1 MAWCNKRLWI
11 LVTTLCVLRDAS
23 GYGVWSKGPFQDQ
36 GSADV
41 SAPLP
46 QFPKPGL
53 SSDGSYFSRTLT
65 DGGSPRVV
73 SAQTS
78 TSSSLT
84 TDSSQDSG
92 LSQPVELRSQVP
104 SSVAVPASGFVGNY
118 QPVFQSE
125 RLGGPAPQSQLPS
138 SSTGFRQSVLGA
150 PQQGAFQQGSFG
162 SPQSVPSVQ
171 GFSRQSV
178 GTRMQTTS
186 RNDAL
191 TPPQQGGFWA
201 QSSGQSGRP
210 QPANVGPSPF
220 QPQRLSDQLAYASSA
235 GQGSKPLSPPQNLGG
250 GLTSSSQGSY
260 GATYSSASWYNPQA
274 VSQSRPGPLTQL
286 KARLFTSQGAP
297 VTSSSVRPASDLP
310 QRTGSPYLTV
320 PSQGATTWQAP
331 SSFQP
336 GFQSAPSQVQ
346 SAPSGQYGA
355 LVSRFEQYSPAS
367 QTSRAYELSRGLSST
382 YSGVQSPPGFTQP
395 GSVVG
400 FMQPQQTPVAE
411 VASGGSSAPL
421 SPSFY
426 SGSPSL
432 SSTGDAYSA
441 GLSDVS
447 YFRPASQRVSA
458 QRDSS
463 VKG

>member
-1 MAWCNKRLWI
+1 MAWWCKRFCI
-11 LVTTLCVLRDAS
+11 LFFAFYVLRDSAA
-23 GYGVWSKGPFQDQ
+23 YGVWSKGPFQDQ

-53 SSDGSYFSRTLT
+53 SSDGSYLSRTLT
-65 DGGSPRVV
+65 DGGNPRVV
-73 SAQTS
+73 SAQTR

-84 TDSSQDSG
+84 ADSSQDSG

-138 SSTGFRQSVLGA
+138 SSTSFRQSVLGA
-150 PQQGAFQQGSFG
+150 PQQGAFQQGSSG
-162 SPQSVPSVQ
+162 SLQSVPSVQ
-171 GFSRQSV
+171 GFSRQPV
-178 GTRMQTTS
+178 GTRVQTTS

-210 QPANVGPSPF
+210 QPANVGPSPS

-235 GQGSKPLSPPQNLGG
+235 GQGSKPLSQPQNLGG

-260 GATYSSASWYNPQA
+260 GATYSSPSWYNPQA

-310 QRTGSPYLTV
+310 QWTGSPYLTV
-320 PSQGATTWQAP
+320 PSQGATWQAP

-355 LVSRFEQYSPAS
+355 LVSRFEQYSPAG

-382 YSGVQSPPGFTQP
+382 YGGVQSLPGFTQP

-400 FMQPQQTPVAE
+400 FMPPQQYPVAE
-411 VASGGSSAPL
+411 VASGGSPAL
-421 SPSFY
+421 VSPSY

-432 SSTGDAYSA
+432 SSTGDAYSV

>member
-1 MAWCNKRLWI
+1 MAWWCKRFWI
-11 LVTTLCVLRDAS
+11 LFTTLCVLRDAS
-23 GYGVWSKGPFQDQ
+23 GYGVWSKGPLQDQ
-36 GSADV
+36 GTADV

-53 SSDGSYFSRTLT
+53 SSDGSYLSRTLT
-65 DGGSPRVV
+65 DRGSPRVV
-73 SAQTS
+73 SAQTR

-84 TDSSQDSG
+84 ADSSQDSG

-104 SSVAVPASGFVGNY
+104 SSVAVPASGFGNY

-138 SSTGFRQSVLGA
+138 FSTGFRQSVLGT
-150 PQQGAFQQGSFG
+150 PQQGAFQQGSSG
-162 SPQSVPSVQ
+162 SLQSAPGVQ
-171 GFSRQSV
+171 GFSRQPV
-178 GTRMQTTS
+178 GTRVQTTA
-186 RNDAL
+186 RDDAL
-191 TPPQQGGFWA
+191 TPLQQGGFWA

-210 QPANVGPSPF
+210 QLANVGPSPS
-220 QPQRLSDQLAYASSA
+220 QPQRFSDQLAYASA
-235 GQGSKPLSPPQNLGG
+235 GQGSKPLSQPQNLGG

-260 GATYSSASWYNPQA
+260 GATYSSPSWYNPQA

-382 YSGVQSPPGFTQP
+382 YGGVQSPSGFTQP

-411 VASGGSSAPL
+411 VASGGSPVL
-421 SPSFY
+421 VSPSFY

-447 YFRPASQRVSA
+447 YFRPASRRVSA